1 MKPLILADGTQISP
15 QSGKPIMDE
24 QEETYIEVPNYADT
38 QRQIVTARTRVAD
51 FPLPPS
57 QMTSIGIILFYSM
70 LGVSDD
76 EISSLTGLKPDQVGK
91 MRISDSYMEIQKQF
105 LASIVNNDM
114 EDVRTL
120 FVQGSRNAASRMV
133 GLMDSESESI
143 QIAAAKDI
151 LDRAG
156 QRPAD
161 VIEHRHRMENSLRIE
176 IVKKDNLEDIP
187 VIEGDVLNS
196 QIN

>member
-1 MKPLILADGTQISP
+1 MNPLTLADGTQICP

-24 QEETYIEVPNYADT
+24 QEEVYTEVPNYADT
-38 QRQIVTARTRVAD
+38 QRQIVAARTRVAD

-76 EISSLTGLKPDQVGK
+76 EISSLTGLVHDQIGR
-91 MRISDSYMEIQKQF
+91 MRVSDSYIEIQKQF
-105 LASIVNNDM
+105 LDSIVNNDM

-133 GLMDSESESI
+133 GLMNSESESI

-156 QRPAD
+156 QRPVD

-176 IVKKDNLEDIP
+176 VVKKDNLEDIP
-187 VIEGDVLNS
+187 VIEGNTHGP
-196 QIN
+196 

>member
-1 MKPLILADGTQISP
+1 MNPLTLADGTQICP

-24 QEETYIEVPNYADT
+24 QEEVYTEVPNYADT
-38 QRQIVTARTRVAD
+38 QRQIVAARTRVAD

-76 EISSLTGLKPDQVGK
+76 EISSLTGLGHDQIGR
-91 MRISDSYMEIQKQF
+91 MRVSDSYIEIQKQF
-105 LASIVNNDM
+105 LDSIVNNDM

-133 GLMDSESESI
+133 GLMNSESESI

-161 VIEHRHRMENSLRIE
+161 VVEHRHRMENSLRIE
-176 IVKKDNLEDIP
+176 VVKKDSLEDIP
-187 VIEGDVLNS
+187 VIEGN
-196 QIN
+196 IHGP

>member
-1 MKPLILADGTQISP
+1 MNPLTLADGTQICP

-24 QEETYIEVPNYADT
+24 QEEVYTEVPNYADT
-38 QRQIVTARTRVAD
+38 QRQIVAARTRVAD

-76 EISSLTGLKPDQVGK
+76 EISSLTGLGHDQIGR
-91 MRISDSYMEIQKQF
+91 MRVSDSYIEIQKQF
-105 LASIVNNDM
+105 LDSIVNNDM

-133 GLMDSESESI
+133 GLMNSESESI

-161 VIEHRHRMENSLRIE
+161 VVEHRPRMENSLRIE
-176 IVKKDNLEDIP
+176 VVKKDSLEDIP
-187 VIEGDVLNS
+187 VIEGN
-196 QIN
+196 IHGP

>member
-1 MKPLILADGTQISP
+1 VPLNDPLILADGTQISS
-15 QSGKPIMDE
+15 QSGKPIVDE
-24 QEETYIEVPNYADT
+24 QETYVEVPNYADT
-38 QRQIVTARTRVAD
+38 QRQIVAARTRVAD

-76 EISSLTGLKPDQVGK
+76 EISSLTGLKHDQIGK
-91 MRISDSYMEIQKQF
+91 MRISDSYTEIQKQF
-105 LASIVNNDM
+105 LDSIVNNDM
-114 EDVRTL
+114 QDVRTL
-120 FVQGSRNAASRMV
+120 FVQGSRSAANRMV
-133 GLMDSESESI
+133 GLMNSESESI

-156 QRPAD
+156 QRPVD

-176 IVKKDNLEDIP
+176 IVKKDSLEDIP
-187 VIEGDVLNS
+187 VIEGNVHVT
-196 QIN
+196 

>member
-1 MKPLILADGTQISP
+1 MKPLTLADGTQICP

-24 QEETYIEVPNYADT
+24 QEEVYTEVPNYADT
-38 QRQIVTARTRVAD
+38 QRQIVAARTRVAD

-76 EISSLTGLKPDQVGK
+76 EISSLTGLGHDQIGR
-91 MRISDSYMEIQKQF
+91 MRVSDSYIEIQKQF
-105 LASIVNNDM
+105 LDSIVNNDM

-133 GLMDSESESI
+133 GLMNSESESI

-156 QRPAD
+156 QRPVD

-187 VIEGDVLNS
+187 VIEGSVNAAS
-196 QIN
+196 